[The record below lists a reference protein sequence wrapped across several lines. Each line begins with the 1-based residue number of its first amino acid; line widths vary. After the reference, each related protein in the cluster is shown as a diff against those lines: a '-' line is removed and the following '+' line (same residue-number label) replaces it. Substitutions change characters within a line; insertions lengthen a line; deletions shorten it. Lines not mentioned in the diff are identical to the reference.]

1 MHTNQHLEHLVLW
14 GNTIGDAGA
23 KALGE
28 ALRTNSTIT
37 ELNLKENVIGD
48 KGASA
53 LARAL
58 RDDNRSLRVLDLRSN
73 LIANKGMQDIEKMIQ
88 INRGVRQL
96 LISDNMYAGDE
107 EHLHKRITRVMDLN
121 EIGYW
126 RIVEEEMRVEREKAI
141 AEAEAAA
148 AGSTP

>member
-1 MHTNQHLEHLVLW
+1 MQSSARLCA
-14 GNTIGDAGA
+14 I
-23 KALGE
+23 
-28 ALRTNSTIT
+28 NSNIT

-88 INRGVRQL
+88 INRGVAAL
-96 LISDNMYAGDE
+96 LISDNMYAGD
-107 EHLHKRITRVMDLN
+107 RNICTRGL
-121 EIGYW
+121 
-126 RIVEEEMRVEREKAI
+126 RA
-141 AEAEAAA
+141 
-148 AGSTP
+148 